1 VFFYFLLFF
10 LKIKCSLCFI
20 INRSFVSFYTWSDV
34 FGGIYIGIWLYER
47 HQKNK
52 PAVVISSKSLD
63 EDLGEMED
71 LEEMEDLDDLE
82 ETKGEDDEFSGD
94 EDEDDDDEEI
104 F

>member
-1 VFFYFLLFF
+1 M
-10 LKIKCSLCFI
+10 
-20 INRSFVSFYTWSDV
+20 

-63 EDLGEMED
+63 DDLGGMED
-71 LEEMEDLDDLE
+71 LEDDLLDDLE
-82 ETKGEDDEFSGD
+82 ETKDEDEFSGD
-94 EDEDDDDEEI
+94 EEDEDDEEI

>member
-1 VFFYFLLFF
+1 
-10 LKIKCSLCFI
+10 
-20 INRSFVSFYTWSDV
+20 
-34 FGGIYIGIWLYER
+34 LYER

-82 ETKGEDDEFSGD
+82 ETKGEE
-94 EDEDDDDEEI
+94 EDEDDEEI
-104 F
+104 FRINMNRM

>member
-1 VFFYFLLFF
+1 M
-10 LKIKCSLCFI
+10 
-20 INRSFVSFYTWSDV
+20 

-104 F
+104 FWVNMNRVWYKYLLH

>member
-1 VFFYFLLFF
+1 M
-10 LKIKCSLCFI
+10 
-20 INRSFVSFYTWSDV
+20 

-63 EDLGEMED
+63 DDLGGLED
-71 LEEMEDLDDLE
+71 DLLDDLE
-82 ETKGEDDEFSGD
+82 ETKDEDEFSGD
-94 EDEDDDDEEI
+94 EEDEDDEEI

>member
-1 VFFYFLLFF
+1 M
-10 LKIKCSLCFI
+10 
-20 INRSFVSFYTWSDV
+20 

-82 ETKGEDDEFSGD
+82 ETKGEE
-94 EDEDDDDEEI
+94 EDEDDEEI
-104 F
+104 FRINMNRM

>member
-1 VFFYFLLFF
+1 M
-10 LKIKCSLCFI
+10 
-20 INRSFVSFYTWSDV
+20 

-63 EDLGEMED
+63 DDLGAGMED
-71 LEEMEDLDDLE
+71 LEDDLLDDLE
-82 ETKGEDDEFSGD
+82 ETKDEDEFSGD
-94 EDEDDDDEEI
+94 EEDEDDEEI

>member
-1 VFFYFLLFF
+1 MVFFYFLLFF

-71 LEEMEDLDDLE
+71 LEDLDDLE